1 MIVSRSHAKE
11 VAMKKIVSFAL
22 GLLLTGLVGGSF
34 AAEKPKTMT
43 AQGKVTAAT
52 NDSLTIEDGSK
63 TLTFTVDGSTKLLG
77 KGLGTMMRE
86 KKAKG
91 ETFTFTDGVA
101 ADDMVR
107 VAYHDVD
114 GKLHAAQVT
123 VVQKHLAAK

>member
-1 MIVSRSHAKE
+1 
-11 VAMKKIVSFAL
+11 MKKIGSLAL
-22 GLLLTGLVGGSF
+22 AVLLIGWVGGAF
-34 AAEKPKTMT
+34 AAAEKAKTML
-43 AQGKVTAAT
+43 AQGKVTAVT
-52 NDSLTIEDGSK
+52 NDSLTIEGGSK
-63 TLTFTVDGSTKLLG
+63 TLTFSVDGSTKLLG

-91 ETFTFTDGVA
+91 ESFTFTDGVA
-101 ADDMVR
+101 TDDMVK